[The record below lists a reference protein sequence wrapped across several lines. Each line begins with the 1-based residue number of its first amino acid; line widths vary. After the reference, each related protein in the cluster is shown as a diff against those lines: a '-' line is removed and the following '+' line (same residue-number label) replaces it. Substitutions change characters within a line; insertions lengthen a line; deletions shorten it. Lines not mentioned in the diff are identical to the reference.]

1 MAFQFQEH
9 GFPPLLPLLRT
20 LRFTEDHFNPNS
32 PVVLSPWPS
41 LVPSLRACLIWTFGF
56 GDGVRFSERPSDILT
71 GFIQSGWAVEHRGQ
85 KYHRGRLSQAI
96 REEIETILEGELAD
110 PRIGLASVSAVLMAQ
125 DARSARVMVTVA
137 GDEAEALRTL
147 EGLTAAKNYVRHEL
161 AERLRL
167 RRPPELY
174 FQIDRADE
182 LESRVDELLTRA
194 KKRRR
199 KDAEPKA

>member
-1 MAFQFQEH
+1 M
-9 GFPPLLPLLRT
+9 
-20 LRFTEDHFNPNS
+20 
-32 PVVLSPWPS
+32 
-41 LVPSLRACLIWTFGF
+41 
-56 GDGVRFSERPSDILT
+56 
-71 GFIQSGWAVEHRGQ
+71 EHRGQ
-85 KYHRGRLSQAI
+85 KYHRGRLSAAI

-110 PRIGLASVSAVLMAQ
+110 PRFGLASVSAVLMAQ

-137 GDEAEALRTL
+137 GDEVEAERTL
-147 EGLTAAKNYVRHEL
+147 EGLAAARNYVRHEL

-182 LESRVDELLTRA
+182 LESRVEELLERE

-199 KDAEPKA
+199 KSAEPSP

>member
-1 MAFQFQEH
+1 M
-9 GFPPLLPLLRT
+9 
-20 LRFTEDHFNPNS
+20 
-32 PVVLSPWPS
+32 
-41 LVPSLRACLIWTFGF
+41 
-56 GDGVRFSERPSDILT
+56 
-71 GFIQSGWAVEHRGQ
+71 EHRGQ
-85 KYHRGRLSQAI
+85 KYHRGRLSEAI

-137 GDEAEALRTL
+137 GDDSEAQRTL
-147 EGLTAAKNYVRHEL
+147 EGLAAAKNYVRHEI

-182 LESRVDELLTRA
+182 LEGRVDQLLTRE
-194 KKRRR
+194 KKRN
-199 KDAEPKA
+199 KKKGIVPAP